1 MCFLF
6 LGFSLFFLLVKVSS
20 PQSCVKTWR
29 EKEKELVIQSCSLPK
44 FPSSKEIELN
54 LTFINSQGNKVSP
67 QEGNFSYEKVT
78 SLDYSHNKISSP
90 DDTSQGFVSVSQLML
105 QDNEL
110 TVIADGLFE
119 KDGLFEGGKLLYLN
133 LSRNKISSIEDSA
146 FSGLSNLVSLSLDS
160 NKLTKIE
167 LVSPSIPNEELYGG
181 KLAKLTYLNLAHNSI
196 RSVDNEVFAGLTS
209 LLTLE
214 LQGNQLTTVDRQ
226 YFVGLEM
233 LSYLNLNGNDI
244 RSIRGAFDI
253 MAELKKLDLSKNLL
267 SVLDLSRLGPHNK
280 LEFLRLDRNRL
291 SDIPPNLFSELKALT
306 FLDLSENFLV
316 SLEKDLFKDLKN
328 LKHLCLN
335 GNHIHDIPPNLFSG
349 LKALTFLDLSKNLL
363 VSLEK
368 DLFKDLKNL
377 KHLCLN
383 GNHIHDIP
391 PNLFS
396 GLKAL
401 TFLKINNGVGDNA
414 ITDIG
419 PKAFPAISPNF
430 IKLQLGKSFSCKA
443 RSDYRNLLKF
453 TDDFCTLETG
463 TVQSFKTF
471 LKDNSRENEGLTPGL
486 RGQSGEGEISNAGV
500 AVPICVQVG
509 VLALCL
515 LISFLGL
522 Y

>member
-1 MCFLF
+1 
-6 LGFSLFFLLVKVSS
+6 
-20 PQSCVKTWR
+20 
-29 EKEKELVIQSCSLPK
+29 
-44 FPSSKEIELN
+44 
-54 LTFINSQGNKVSP
+54 
-67 QEGNFSYEKVT
+67 
-78 SLDYSHNKISSP
+78 
-90 DDTSQGFVSVSQLML
+90 ML

-226 YFVGLEM
+226 YFVGLKM

-244 RSIRGAFDI
+244 RSIGGGEFDI
-253 MAELKKLDLSKNLL
+253 MTELKKLDLSKNLL
-267 SVLDLSRLGPHNK
+267 SVLYWSSSRPHNK
-280 LEFLRLDRNRL
+280 LEFLRLNGNHIH
-291 SDIPPNLFSELKALT
+291 DIPPDLFSGLKALT
-306 FLDLSENFLV
+306 FLDLSENLLV

-349 LKALTFLDLSKNLL
+349 LKALTFLDLSENLL

-377 KHLCLN
+377 KHLRLDYN
-383 GNHIHDIP
+383 SIYYIP
-391 PNLFS
+391 SDLFS
-396 GLKAL
+396 ELKDL

-471 LKDNSRENEGLTPGL
+471 LKDNSREDEGLTPGL

-500 AVPICVQVG
+500 AVPICVRVG

>member
-233 LSYLNLNGNDI
+233 LSYL
-244 RSIRGAFDI
+244 
-253 MAELKKLDLSKNLL
+253 
-267 SVLDLSRLGPHNK
+267 
-280 LEFLRLDRNRL
+280 
-291 SDIPPNLFSELKALT
+291 
-306 FLDLSENFLV
+306 DLSENFLV

-396 GLKAL
+396 GLKALTFLDLSKNLLVSLEKDLFKDLKNLKHLRLDYNSIYYIPSDLFSELKDL